1 MARIV
6 PSDITRPALAGRHS
20 GELTTLAHLKK
31 ALPDDYTLL
40 HGVHWS
46 REYAKWTH
54 FGEVDFVIVNQGGDV
69 LLIEQKNGLLSES
82 GAGLIKRYED
92 RDKNVS
98 VQIRRSVDK
107 IRAKFDWQ
115 HGSGAGLSLDYLI
128 YCPDHRVLSVNAAA
142 LDMSRIVDANAKDG
156 LARRIESVLGP
167 GVSREDDWHARVL
180 EFFRQTL
187 ELVPDIHAHIGAHE
201 TAFVRR
207 VGGLANLLSH
217 IDMHPFRVRITG
229 TAGCGKSLVARD
241 MFDRAVEQGRRP
253 LLLCFNRSLCERL
266 KANVAKGG
274 HVNTWNGFCARFL
287 ESQHK
292 ALDFGGMKQNPDF
305 WKAVQD
311 RVVSE
316 RIPDDWKFDVLI
328 VDEGQDFESEWYDI
342 ARLFLNDDSD
352 ILWLEDPDQTL
363 YARSAVS
370 LEGFVGYR
378 ADVNY
383 RSPDGIAGFIRKTL
397 PFEFESGND
406 LPGLGVGV
414 HGYQDPAD
422 QPRIAARLV
431 KGLLQQGLAYDDVVI
446 LTCRGVANS
455 VFSEREKVGAVKLRR
470 FTGGYDLFG
479 NQVLT
484 DGRLT
489 FDSVYRFK
497 GQEAPAVILTDVDP
511 DPEKRDRDARLLYCG
526 MTRATVRLEM
536 LVNETNPECRRFLD
550 A

>member
-6 PSDITRPALAGRHS
+6 PSDITRPALAGRHT
-20 GELTTLAHLKK
+20 GELATLAYLKK
-31 ALPDDYTLL
+31 ALSDDYTVL

-69 LLIEQKNGLLSES
+69 LLIEQKNGLLSET

-92 RDKNVS
+92 GDKNVS

-115 HGSGAGLSLDYLI
+115 HGNGAGLALDYLI

-156 LARRIESVLGP
+156 LAQRIESVLGP
-167 GVSREDDWHARVL
+167 GVAQDDAWHAEVL

-253 LLLCFNRSLCERL
+253 LLLCFNRTLSERL

-274 HVNTWNGFCARFL
+274 YVNTWNGFCAKFL
-287 ESQHK
+287 ESRGK
-292 ALDFGGMKQNPDF
+292 ALDYARMQSDPDF
-305 WKAVQD
+305 WKNVQEQ
-311 RVVSE
+311 VMAE
-316 RIPDDWKFDVLI
+316 TIPKAWIFDTLV
-328 VDEGQDFESEWYDI
+328 VDEGQDFEDEWYDI
-342 ARLFLNDDSD
+342 ARLFLAEDSD
-352 ILWLEDPDQTL
+352 ILWLEEPGQNIYGKPPVT
-363 YARSAVS
+363 

-383 RSPDGIAGFIRKTL
+383 RSPDGIAQFIRKML
-397 PFEFESGND
+397 PFEFDSGND

-414 HGYQDPAD
+414 HGYRDAED
-422 QPRIAARLV
+422 QPRIAGRV
-431 KGLLQQGLAYDDVVI
+431 IRDLLKQGLTYDDIVI
-446 LTCRGVANS
+446 LTCRGAANS
-455 VFSEREKVGAVKLRR
+455 VFSRREKVGNVKLRR

-489 FDSVYRFK
+489 FDSVFRFK
-497 GQEAPAVILTDVDP
+497 GQEAPAVILADVDP
-511 DPEKRDRDARLLYCG
+511 DPEKRERDARLLYCG
-526 MTRATVRLEM
+526 MTRATVRLEL
-536 LVNETNPECRRFLD
+536 LVNETNPDCRRFL
-550 A
+550 